1 MKSAKRKRG
10 RPPKHEGERLSGTRT
25 FRVRG
30 LLDRLL
36 KQTAQKN
43 ERSVSEE
50 IEYRLNRSFYL
61 DGVFT
66 SIKGREAQLVQ
77 MLVAAVTLTA
87 NANPAFAGH
96 KPPEEYP
103 APLLRILKITIGIIL
118 DALAGTLPPD
128 SDVALSEIQAE
139 LKSGL
144 ISAVEATERVGGY
157 TIAHELLAAFGIIKG
172 ALRGNISQLVLKMGD

>member
-1 MKSAKRKRG
+1 
-10 RPPKHEGERLSGTRT
+10 
-25 FRVRG
+25 
-30 LLDRLL
+30 
-36 KQTAQKN
+36 
-43 ERSVSEE
+43 VSEE

-87 NANPAFAGH
+87 NANPTIAGYRPA
-96 KPPEEYP
+96 KEYP
-103 APLLRILKITIGIIL
+103 APLLPSLKIAIGIIL

-128 SDVALSEIQAE
+128 SDVARSEIHAE

-144 ISAVEATERVGGY
+144 ISGVEATEKLAGY
-157 TIAHELLAAFGIIKG
+157 ITAHEVLAAFGIIKG
-172 ALRGNISQLVLKMGD
+172 ALSRNISQLFLKRGD